1 MGGGRSS
8 SRQRLSTS
16 VAVDTPARRTHTS
29 GSLRADHGRGE
40 QWYGDGESRARPRE
54 GDVDGIPAIRPDR
67 SARIRHRVRLLGN
80 QRHLW
85 PDRRN
90 ALHPRGPSRDRQR
103 HQLFRHRR
111 SLRHGRLGARTG
123 QGARRAAEGRH
134 GRHQGRRRLSGR
146 AQPPRQHAPAP
157 DGRPRQQPA
166 QSRHRSCRR
175 LSGALAGHQHALR
188 GDHADPR
195 RRRPSGQGTLRR
207 RVEFPPVA
215 AGSLH
220 EAAAHRRRAV
230 RLEHVRPPDASGRS
244 SRGVRPTTSG

>member
-1 MGGGRSS
+1 MVRRSAS
-8 SRQRLSTS
+8 PPSPLTHRRGALILP
-16 VAVDTPARRTHTS
+16 VACVRITVAANHGIATVDLAHDP
-29 GSLRADHGRGE
+29 G
-40 QWYGDGESRARPRE
+40 E

-85 PDRRN
+85 PDRRG

-123 QGARRAAEGRH
+123 QGAWRAAEGRH
-134 GRHQGRRRLSGR
+134 GRHQRRRRLSGR
-146 AQPPRQHAPAP
+146 AQPPRQYAPAL

-166 QSRHRSCRR
+166 QSRHRSCRC
-175 LSGALAGHQHALR
+175 LSGALAGHQHAVR
-188 GDHADPR
+188 GNHADPR
-195 RRRPSGQGTLRR
+195 RRRPSGQGTLCR

-230 RLEHVRPPDASGRS
+230 WLEHVRPPDASGDLPVVPGQQCRA
-244 SRGVRPTTSG
+244 